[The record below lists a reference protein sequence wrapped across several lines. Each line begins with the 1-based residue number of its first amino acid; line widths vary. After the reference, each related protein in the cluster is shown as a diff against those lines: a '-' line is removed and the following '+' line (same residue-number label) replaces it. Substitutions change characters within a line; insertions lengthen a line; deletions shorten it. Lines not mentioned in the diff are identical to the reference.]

1 MNHLRS
7 WGGTMN
13 RQIGTIVTGI
23 AGGIAWIAGMMIFFG
38 PAQAILAD
46 PELQSAKF
54 LAVMTDQV
62 NPPRMAESFWIL
74 PAGVMVL
81 GVVYAIVFTLIERGI
96 PGKSTTA
103 RGLAFGAILWAI
115 AFTWFEF
122 YLPWNVMREP
132 AALVALELLCWLGT
146 MTFVGVAISWTWRF
160 TGGERQQR

>member
-1 MNHLRS
+1 
-7 WGGTMN
+7 MN
-13 RQIGTIVTGI
+13 RLLGTIVTGV
-23 AGGIAWIAGMMIFFG
+23 AGGIAWTAGMLIFFG

-46 PELQSAKF
+46 PERQSEKF
-54 LAVMTDQV
+54 LAVMADPV
-62 NPPRMAESFWIL
+62 HPPRMVESFWIV
-74 PAGVMVL
+74 PAGLMVL
-81 GVVYAIVFTLIERGI
+81 GFVYAIIFTVIERGI

-103 RGLAFGAILWAI
+103 RGLAFGAIVWAL

-146 MTFVGVAISWTWRF
+146 MAFVGLAISWTWRL